1 MTVDNDRLF
10 KWGIVLLLAYPF
22 LSLALS
28 LFLILP
34 LSILNIFLPIEQG
47 VRYLFTPARYACIAG
62 FLLLVAH
69 YFRTA
74 GRDAKGNRCVYGV
87 LVLALLLGGIGSLK
101 VFLTF
106 SFTEMSPFHEGF
118 VRYLYLG
125 RFLCLGACA
134 FGWAYGLWRLRIRW
148 VLFCSVLVLV
158 VRFLPQIPYNSPAY
172 FESFGLPLDN
182 VPTQSSSLET
192 SEEQPI
198 PDNELIEKEEDTV
211 DTVTTHTVVD
221 FAPTMLFLFVFVYT
235 WMRWGGT
242 LLKSGSSGDGGNP
255 ETIPYQT
262 GGWAYAIGEIYLL
275 LALPVV
281 VAAAI
286 GLSFL
291 QTRYPIFTYNTVAL
305 LEAGLVVVTAVVL
318 LLVLPRLGRLSPER
332 LDKTDRGL
340 RRVLLFLLLFP
351 FGTGLAIVCER
362 MVGGTLNPYAATGFG
377 SLIRVALQNVFLLA
391 ALLLWFWGVQKKH
404 ALYAVCGGILFVSLL
419 VPQAVLSS
427 LYPQVPFSLKVD
439 AFGYVEDTV
448 WEESV
453 EDLMPGDAESSK
465 SVAARYYERIDM
477 PWGTNPV
484 RLLFFPQYIRM
495 HVTALL
501 LFTLMRFWGD
511 VFSRGKASPKEEP
524 ALT

>member
-28 LFLILP
+28 LFFLLP

-47 VRYLFTPARYACIAG
+47 VMYLFTPARYACIAG
-62 FLLLVAH
+62 ILLLVAH

-74 GRDAKGNRCVYGV
+74 GRDEKGNRCVYGV
-87 LVLALLLGGIGSLK
+87 LVLALLLGGIGSLL
-101 VFLTF
+101 VFLKF
-106 SFTEMSPFHEGF
+106 SVTEMSPFYEGF

-182 VPTQSSSLET
+182 APTQSSSLET

-198 PDNELIEKEEDTV
+198 PDNEVIEKEEDTV

-221 FAPTMLFLFVFVYT
+221 FAPTMIFLFVLVYT

-242 LLKSGSSGDGGNP
+242 LLKGGSSGDGGNP
-255 ETIPYQT
+255 DEIPHHA
-262 GGWAYAIGEIYLL
+262 GGWLYVLGKTYLL
-275 LALPVV
+275 LALPLVIV
-281 VAAAI
+281 AAI

-291 QTRYPIFTYNTVAL
+291 QTRVPLFNYNTAAL
-305 LEAGLVVVTAVVL
+305 LEAGLVIVTAGIL
-318 LLVLPRLGRLSPER
+318 LLVIPRLGRLSPER
-332 LDKTDRGL
+332 LDKTDRRL
-340 RRVLLFLLLFP
+340 RQVLLFLLLFP
-351 FGTGLAIVCER
+351 LGSGLAIVYER

-377 SLIRVALQNVFLLA
+377 SLIRVALQNVFLFA
-391 ALLLWFWGVQKKH
+391 ALMLWLWGVQKKH
-404 ALYAVCGGILFVSLL
+404 ALYAVCGGIVFVSFLI
-419 VPQAVLSS
+419 PQAVLSS

-439 AFGYVEDTV
+439 AFGYVEDSV
-448 WEESV
+448 WEESGA
-453 EDLMPGDAESSK
+453 DLLPGDAETSK
-465 SVAARYYERIDM
+465 SVAARNCERIDM
-477 PWGTNPV
+477 PCGTNPV

-511 VFSRGKASPKEEP
+511 VFSRGKASPEEEP